1 MGKFIDLTRQRFG
14 RLTVVKR
21 VENYIS
27 PSGQQHAQFLCECS
41 CDKQKLII
49 VRASGLKSGKTKSCG
64 CITTDTLVERN
75 HKHGLS
81 KTRLY
86 SIWNGMKDRCLNPN
100 VERYKD
106 YGGRGISIFQDW
118 LDDFQSFYDWSMAN
132 GYSDELTIDRKNN
145 SGNYCPLNCMW
156 TDYETQAKNRRAPLN
171 CKSGIPGI
179 SFHKSQNRWHAYI
192 GNNGKR
198 IYLGT
203 YNNCEDAISTRKD
216 AELKYWGKTN
226 IK

>member
-1 MGKFIDLTRQRFG
+1 
-14 RLTVVKR
+14 
-21 VENYIS
+21 
-27 PSGQQHAQFLCECS
+27 
-41 CDKQKLII
+41 
-49 VRASGLKSGKTKSCG
+49 
-64 CITTDTLVERN
+64 
-75 HKHGLS
+75 
-81 KTRLY
+81 
-86 SIWNGMKDRCLNPN
+86 MKDRCLNSN

-106 YGGRGISIFQDW
+106 YGGRGISICQDW
-118 LDDFQSFYDWSMAN
+118 LNDFQSFYDWSMAN

-145 SGNYCPLNCMW
+145 SGNYCPINCMW
-156 TDYETQAKNRRAPLN
+156 TDYKTQAKNRRVPLN

-179 SFHKSQNRWHAYI
+179 SFHKSQNRWQAYI

-203 YNNCEDAISTRKD
+203 YNNCEDAISARRD